1 MIQQASRREFVAGSA
16 AALSLSALRAQPA
29 ADIRTAH
36 IGIGSRGTPLL
47 RTVLA
52 AKNVKVAAICDIDPQ
67 AQDKALTA
75 ASRDNPKSVTDWRKV
90 LDMKDVDAVVIA
102 TPCDLH
108 AEMAIASLKAGKNIY
123 LEKPLAITAEQV
135 SQVLRAARGSST
147 VFQIGQ
153 QMRYFP
159 ALREAIRQ
167 IHSGSLTGKS
177 YIIRAQRDDPPR
189 HNAQAAGTQENTHNK
204 WHDDAKRSGDLMV
217 ENGVH
222 NIDVC
227 NWIANSRP
235 VSAYG
240 HGKKYFPQPIPAG
253 TLLMDGYNVEFIYEN
268 EMHCQYSQITFH
280 PRTMKALPGGQWYTI
295 FGEKGSVFMTPES
308 AEYFDLYGE
317 SEVQD
322 MVKDV
327 ADKSVHTANA
337 SALADFFGSIRE
349 KRQPF
354 ADIKA
359 GATAALSAIMARE
372 AVYKGRSVTWK
383 EMGVTL

>member
-1 MIQQASRREFVAGSA
+1 
-16 AALSLSALRAQPA
+16 
-29 ADIRTAH
+29 
-36 IGIGSRGTPLL
+36 
-47 RTVLA
+47 
-52 AKNVKVAAICDIDPQ
+52 
-67 AQDKALTA
+67 
-75 ASRDNPKSVTDWRKV
+75 
-90 LDMKDVDAVVIA
+90 
-102 TPCDLH
+102 
-108 AEMAIASLKAGKNIY
+108 
-123 LEKPLAITAEQV
+123 
-135 SQVLRAARGSST
+135 
-147 VFQIGQ
+147 
-153 QMRYFP
+153 
-159 ALREAIRQ
+159 
-167 IHSGSLTGKS
+167 
-177 YIIRAQRDDPPR
+177 
-189 HNAQAAGTQENTHNK
+189 
-204 WHDDAKRSGDLMV
+204 MV

-240 HGKKYFPQPIPAG
+240 HGKRYFPQPIPAG